1 MKILWLLITFSWT
14 TAVFASDQ
22 DLYWTGA
29 AALWGTSQ
37 LAGPPLLADSPR
49 WESAPYLDTTARDR
63 LRWQDMQAASNASD
77 VLLWGLAMPS
87 VFWAPA
93 LSDREYSYGFRLMTR
108 TMILNGLLT
117 QSLKLGFARQRPY
130 AQFNTRPSRGYDDNL
145 SFVSGHSSF
154 AFAMFFNTSFLLEQ
168 RYPQKATLFK
178 LAAFVLASATAYF
191 RVAGDKH
198 YLTDITAGAAVGL
211 LSAWLVRN
219 NFNPGTGTSI
229 SKKQVNF
236 RLVSKTF

>member
-1 MKILWLLITFSWT
+1 MKVLWLLITFSWT
-14 TAVFASDQ
+14 TAIFASDQ
-22 DLYWTGA
+22 DLYWVGA

-37 LAGPPLLADSPR
+37 LVGPPLLADSPR
-49 WESAPYLDTTARDR
+49 WESAPNLDISVRDR

-93 LSDREYSYGFRLMTR
+93 LSDREYGYGFRLMSR

-130 AQFNTRPSRGYDDNL
+130 AQFNTRASKGYDDNL

-154 AFAMFFNTSFLLEQ
+154 AFAMFFNASYLLEQ

-178 LAAFVLASATAYF
+178 LAAFVLASSTAYF

-219 NFNPGTGTSI
+219 NFDPGPSTSI
-229 SKKQVNF
+229 SKNQVHL